1 MSKNTTKINYINGI
15 RLHRAMVAGI
25 RKVVS
30 HQDYLNKIN
39 VFPVPDGDT
48 GTNMAF
54 TLTAILDASFNKV
67 NSRVDDMLSMIAD
80 AALDGAR
87 GNSGAILAQFFQG
100 LSDGAIGVSQFDS
113 LSLSRAIQKG
123 SEYARQALSEPQE
136 GTILTVI
143 TDFSNR
149 LNELINSGVDDFEH
163 IFSKG
168 VEEAERS
175 LQNTP
180 NLMAVLKRAGVVDA
194 GGQGFVDFLQGIHGF
209 IQKGSLKEFENELP
223 ELEVIEPESVSHDIT
238 DRTWQF
244 CTECL
249 IKGKQIDH
257 KELRKSLMDEGGSMV
272 IAGSKIKAK
281 VHIHTNV
288 PAKIFS
294 ICEKYGIVSGQKA
307 DDMFQQQESVK
318 NSERGE
324 IAIVTDSGADFNTEE
339 FDVHVVPVRY
349 SFGEKGYIDKVSQTI
364 PEFYEELATN
374 PSHPQTSQPAPSDF
388 KRKYQFLTTH
398 YKSII
403 SIHLP
408 NTVSGTMQSAQTA
421 VKRLPGARVTV
432 LDSLNISVG
441 QGLIVA
447 HAARMAKKGKSH
459 DEIVAGVNHARDIT
473 KVYCCIKDLSYGV
486 RGGRVPSSVKAIADL
501 LHIRPI
507 LTTSSNGKLEKAG
520 AVLGKN
526 NLGKKMVKYLNKNH
540 DISKPYR
547 ISVGHCNCPEEG
559 KTLVDGL
566 KKTFNNLVSIELLE
580 VGGALGVHTGPGSL
594 VVAIQE
600 EIQIK

>member
-1 MSKNTTKINYINGI
+1 MSKKPTKINYLNGI
-15 RLHRAMVAGI
+15 RLHRAIVAGI

-67 NSRVDDMLSMIAD
+67 NSRVDEMLAMVAD

-100 LSDGAIGVSQFDS
+100 VSDGAAGVSQFDP
-113 LSLSRAIQKG
+113 LSFSNAIHMG
-123 SEYARQALSEPQE
+123 SEYAREALSEPVE

-143 TDFSNR
+143 TDFSNK
-149 LNELINSGVDDFEH
+149 LKELIEDGVEDFEQ
-163 IFSKG
+163 ILAEG

-175 LQNTP
+175 LKNTP
-180 NLMAVLKRAGVVDA
+180 NLLVVLKKAGVVDA
-194 GGQGFVDFLQGIHGF
+194 GAQGFVDFLEGINDF
-209 IQKGSLKEFENELP
+209 IRTGSLREFESDLS
-223 ELEVIEPESVSHDIT
+223 ELEVIESENITHDLT

-249 IKGKQIDH
+249 IKGEAINH
-257 KELRKSLMDEGGSMV
+257 KALRKSLMDEGGSMV
-272 IAGSKIKAK
+272 LAGSKVKAK
-281 VHIHTNV
+281 VHIHTNN

-294 ICEKYGIVSGQKA
+294 ICEEYGLVTGQKA
-307 DDMFQQQESVK
+307 DDMFQQQESAQNK
-318 NSERGE
+318 KMGE
-324 IAIVTDSGADFNTEE
+324 IAIVTDSGADFNTDE

-349 SFGEKGYIDKVSQTI
+349 SFGEKGYIDKVSQSI
-364 PEFYEELATN
+364 PEFYEELSTN
-374 PSHPQTSQPAPSDF
+374 PIHPQTSQPVPGDF
-388 KRKYQFLTTH
+388 RRQYQFLTTH

-403 SIHLP
+403 SVHIP
-408 NTVSGTMQSAQTA
+408 NSVSGTMQSAQTA
-421 VKRLPGARVTV
+421 VKRLPGSSVTV

-447 HAARMAKKGKSH
+447 HAARMVKAGKSH
-459 DEIVAGVNHARDIT
+459 DEIVEGVNYARDNT
-473 KVYCCIKDLSYGV
+473 KIFCCIKDLSYGV
-486 RGGRVPSSVKAIADL
+486 RGGRVPSSVKVIADL
-501 LHIRPI
+501 LRISPI

-520 AVLGKN
+520 AVFGKN
-526 NLGKKMVKYLNKNH
+526 NLGKKMVKYMKKKH
-540 DISKPYR
+540 DISKPFR
-547 ISVGHCNCPEEG
+547 ISVGHCNCPEDGEI
-559 KTLVDGL
+559 LINGL
-566 KKTFNNLVSIELLE
+566 KKTFSNLVSIELLE

-594 VVAIQE
+594 VVGIQE
-600 EIQIK
+600 EIKI

>member
-1 MSKNTTKINYINGI
+1 MTNKPTKINYLNGI
-15 RLHRAMVAGI
+15 RLHRAIVAGI

-39 VFPVPDGDT
+39 IFPVPDGDT

-54 TLTAILDASFNKV
+54 TLTAILDASYNRV
-67 NSRVDDMLSMIAD
+67 NSRVDDMLAMVAD

-100 LSDGAIGVSQFDS
+100 LSDGASGVSQFDPLTFS
-113 LSLSRAIQKG
+113 NAVQTG
-123 SEYARQALSEPQE
+123 SEYAREALSEPVE

-143 TDFSNR
+143 TDFSNKLR
-149 LNELINSGVDDFEH
+149 ELIEAGIEDFEQ
-163 IFSKG
+163 ILAKG
-168 VEEAERS
+168 TEEAQRS
-175 LQNTP
+175 LRNTP
-180 NLMAVLKRAGVVDA
+180 NLMIVLKKAGVVDA
-194 GGQGFVDFLQGIHGF
+194 GAQGFVDFLEGIHEF
-209 IQKGSLKEFENELP
+209 IRTGSLRKFENDLP
-223 ELEVIEPESVSHDIT
+223 ELTVIEAEIIAHDLT

-249 IKGKQIDH
+249 IKGDAINH

-272 IAGSKIKAK
+272 LAGSKIKAK
-281 VHIHTNV
+281 VHIHTNF

-294 ICEKYGIVSGQKA
+294 ICEEYGIVSGQKA
-307 DDMFQQQESVK
+307 DDMFQQQESAQ
-318 NSERGE
+318 NSKMGK
-324 IAIVTDSGADFNTEE
+324 IAIVTDSGADFNTDE

-364 PEFYEELATN
+364 SEFYEELATN
-374 PSHPQTSQPAPSDF
+374 PVHPQTSQPVPGDF
-388 KRKYQFLTTH
+388 RRQYQFLTTH

-403 SIHLP
+403 SVHIP
-408 NTVSGTMQSAQTA
+408 NSVSGTMQSAQTA
-421 VKRLPGARVTV
+421 VKRLPGSSVTV

-447 HAARMAKKGKSH
+447 HAARMVKAGKRH
-459 DEIVAGVNHARDIT
+459 DEIVKGVNHARDIT
-473 KVYCCIKDLSYGV
+473 KVFCCIKDLSYGV
-486 RGGRVPSSVKAIADL
+486 RGGRVPSSVKVIADL
-501 LHIRPI
+501 LRISPI

-520 AVLGKN
+520 AVLGKK
-526 NLGKKMVKYLNKNH
+526 NLGKKMVKYMKKKH
-540 DISKPYR
+540 EVSKSYR

-559 KTLVDGL
+559 QALIDGL
-566 KKTFNNLVSIELLE
+566 KNAFNKLASIELLE

-594 VVAIQE
+594 VVGIQE
-600 EIQIK
+600 EIQI

>member
-1 MSKNTTKINYINGI
+1 MRKNTTKINYLNGI

-54 TLTAILDASFNKV
+54 TLTAILDASFNRV
-67 NSRVDDMLSMIAD
+67 NSRVDDMLAMVAD

-100 LSDGAIGVSQFDS
+100 VSDGAVGVSQFDPQS
-113 LSLSRAIQKG
+113 FSNAIQRG
-123 SEYARQALSEPQE
+123 SEYAREALSEPVE

-143 TDFSNR
+143 ADFSNK
-149 LNELINSGVDDFEH
+149 LKDLIEAGVDDFEQ
-163 IFSKG
+163 ILAKG
-168 VEEAERS
+168 LEEAERS
-175 LQNTP
+175 LKNTP
-180 NLMAVLKRAGVVDA
+180 NLMAVLKKAGVVDA
-194 GGQGFVDFLQGIHGF
+194 GAQGFVDFLEGIHEF
-209 IQKGSLKEFENELP
+209 IRNGSLREFKSDILK
-223 ELEVIEPESVSHDIT
+223 LEVIESEYISHDLK

-249 IKGKQIDH
+249 IKGEAINH
-257 KELRKSLMDEGGSMV
+257 KALRKSLMDDGGSMV
-272 IAGSKIKAK
+272 LAGSKVKAK
-281 VHIHTNV
+281 VHIHTNN

-294 ICEKYGIVSGQKA
+294 ICEEYGLVTGQKA
-307 DDMFQQQESVK
+307 DDMFQQQESTQ
-318 NSERGE
+318 NENMGE
-324 IAIVTDSGADFNTEE
+324 IAIVTDSGADFNTNE
-339 FDVHVVPVRY
+339 FNVHVVPVRY

-374 PSHPQTSQPAPSDF
+374 PIHPQTSQPVPGDF
-388 KRKYQFLTTH
+388 RRQYQFLNTH

-403 SIHLP
+403 SIHIP
-408 NTVSGTMQSAQTA
+408 NTVSGTIQSAQTA
-421 VKRLPGARVTV
+421 VKRLPESSITV
-432 LDSLNISVG
+432 MDSLNISVG

-447 HAARMAKKGKSH
+447 HAARMVKEGKTH
-459 DEIVAGVNHARDIT
+459 DEIVEGVNHARDFT

-486 RGGRVPSSVKAIADL
+486 RGGRVPSSVKVLADI

-526 NLGKKMVKYLNKNH
+526 NLGKKMVKYMNKNH

-547 ISVGHCNCPEEG
+547 ISVGHCNCPKEG
-559 KTLVDGL
+559 QILIDGL
-566 KKTFNNLVSIELLE
+566 KKTFSNLVSIELLE

-594 VVAIQE
+594 VVGIQE
-600 EIQIK
+600 EIQIT